1 MLKNMNRQEL
11 IKLIEKLEKENKKL
25 KEKIYGKQPEKIQIE
40 SNKAISNEEK
50 IKIFMNVF
58 RGRTDVFA
66 KRYVSKKTGKA
77 GYTPVCKNEFN
88 KYKCDKPKVKC
99 SECAFRELVPLT
111 EDIVLKHLKG
121 EIGIGIYPLLPG
133 DVCNFL
139 AIDFDKKT
147 YEKDVSAFWSI
158 CDELNVPIYVER
170 SRSGNGA
177 HVWIF
182 FEGSVLAKVARKL
195 GNILLTKT
203 IEKGSLDL
211 SSYDRLFPNQ
221 DTMPK
226 GGFGNLIALPFQGE
240 SCKEGNT
247 VFVDKYFD
255 VQKKQIEILANL
267 KKMTKDEVYTIVEKY
282 ANEDFAEPE
291 TTEIIEDDEIPKKE
305 NIKDIIF
312 ANNIECIL
320 DNQIYVKKLK
330 LLPNEIS
337 YLKRLASFTNPEFYE
352 KQRLRLPIYKTPR
365 IISCFE
371 EDERF
376 LILPRGCMDKI
387 RTICEK
393 SNVKLVIKDNREL
406 GIKTDY
412 NFVGTLNKK
421 QEKVMNE
428 LLKYD
433 TGVLCATTGFG
444 KTVIAAKIISKLKVN
459 ALVLVNRNSLLE
471 QWKERLSYFLDIN
484 KKEIGQIGASKE
496 NLNGKLDI
504 ASVQSLTKKENMEDL
519 VKNYGLVIVD
529 ECHHVAAYGFEQVMK
544 AIRSKYVY
552 GLTAT
557 PTRKDGLHKIIYM
570 QCGDI
575 RVRVANRELKQNR
588 KMEHVVIVKNTGYK
602 FIGEEEK
609 QKLQISELLNDMC
622 NNVFRNEIIIE
633 DIKQS
638 VLEGRIPIVLTERV
652 DHLKI
657 LKEGLEEKLKGLG
670 IPVVIYK
677 GTMGKKQAV
686 EVQNI
691 LREADEEGR
700 PRIILATSSSIGEG
714 FDDSRLDTLFLTM
727 PVSWKGRIIQYVG
740 RLHREHDGKNKVI
753 VYDYLDNM
761 KVLDKMFERRMRGY
775 KIAGYEVE
783 KET

>member
-1 MLKNMNRQEL
+1 MLENMNRQEL
-11 IKLIEKLEKENKKL
+11 IELIEKLEKENKEL

-99 SECAFRELVPLT
+99 SECSFRELVPLT

-240 SCKEGNT
+240 SCKSGNT

-638 VLEGRIPIVLTERV
+638 VLQGRIPIVLTERV

>member
-1 MLKNMNRQEL
+1 MLENMNRQEL
-11 IKLIEKLEKENKKL
+11 IKLIEKLEKENKEL
-25 KEKIYGKQPEKIQIE
+25 KEKIYGKQPEKNQIE
-40 SNKAISNEEK
+40 SNKAIPNEEK

-58 RGRTDVFA
+58 KGRTDVFA

-133 DVCNFL
+133 NVCNFL

-657 LKEGLEEKLKGLG
+657 LKEGLDEKLKGLG

>member
-1 MLKNMNRQEL
+1 MLENMNRQEL

-58 RGRTDVFA
+58 KGRTDVFA

-255 VQKKQIEILANL
+255 VQKNQIEILANI

-657 LKEGLEEKLKGLG
+657 LKEGLDEKLKGLG